1 MSCLIKIMRVKDKD
15 EKGCV
20 FEYNNRVYFVDKKDT
35 SGSRYNIG
43 DYVPTVI
50 IKELSTYGFIVTASS
65 LSELYI
71 DILKQSKLDLNNLY
85 KVVLNKEGY
94 ISNINNVI
102 QTNNVD
108 VTSIN
113 ITSQSLDLLLDLVY
127 SNMDKINKDINNTYN
142 KFVRII
148 KLLYI
153 VDTQYSELVKYK
165 NS

>member
-20 FEYNNRVYFVDKKDT
+20 FEYNSRIYFVDKKDT
-35 SGSRYNIG
+35 NASKFNIG
-43 DYVPTVI
+43 DYVPIVI
-50 IKELSTYGFIVTASS
+50 IKELGTYGFVVTASS